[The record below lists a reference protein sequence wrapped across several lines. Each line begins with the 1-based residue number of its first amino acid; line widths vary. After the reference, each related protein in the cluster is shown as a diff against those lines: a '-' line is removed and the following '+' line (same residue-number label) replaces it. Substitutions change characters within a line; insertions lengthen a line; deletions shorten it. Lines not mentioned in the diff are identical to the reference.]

1 MIETSRRA
9 GADLGF
15 RRNSA
20 ALCVIERTGDKFKL
34 IRERE
39 WIPVDRPLKPKVT
52 VSEMIATV
60 RKCGAS
66 ILCGDIHYID
76 LVIEELE
83 DTGVEFVQFTVKP
96 EEISEA
102 FLRLKILLSEGLVD
116 LSLASERL
124 LEQLSAVISKPSPG
138 GYLEIIQPTVGGSH
152 GDIVSALI
160 HAFYCFDYSELDE
173 RLAGGTRRFYREE
186 VEAEGT
192 MHRTSQE
199 YESDDPD

>member
-1 MIETSRRA
+1 MRKA

-20 ALCVIERTGDKFKL
+20 ALCIVEREGDRFKL

-52 VSEMIATV
+52 VSEMVATV
-60 RKCGAS
+60 RNAGCAS
-66 ILCGDIHYID
+66 LCGDIHYID

-96 EEISEA
+96 EDIAEA

-124 LEQLSAVISKPSPG
+124 LEQLAAVVSKPAPG
-138 GYLEIIQPTVGGSH
+138 GYLEIIQPTIGGAH
-152 GDIVSALI
+152 GDLVSALI
-160 HAFYCFDYSELDE
+160 HAFYSFDYSELDE
-173 RLAGGTRRFYREE
+173 RLAGGRRRFVREE
-186 VEAEGT
+186 TEQVGMHMTSQDFEAED
-192 MHRTSQE
+192 QD
-199 YESDDPD
+199 SDLT